1 MSTTPG
7 SARCCDYCGLPVE
20 ADHAS
25 KATWEE
31 VANTGESSAVSTSAT
46 DKPRQASREENPVY
60 CCYGCRFAAAITQSG
75 GDVAQARWLM
85 TSLGW
90 SVFFTMNVMAFTMYL
105 WSQPDQALEPGQA
118 IFYDI
123 GRYVCLLFT
132 TPVVLLLGMPL
143 TNDAWESL
151 WQRRISMSLLLV
163 VGVAAAFVYSLYS
176 VFTNAGHVYFEVCCM
191 VLVIVTL
198 GRWLEAAGKIQT
210 TQALRALGKFLPEQ
224 VRILRQVEG
233 ESKEVIVPRAE
244 VQVGDMV
251 RVLPG
256 ERIPVDGLITR
267 HYAEIDEQAVTGEA
281 VPAAKGPGDSVYSGT
296 LNLDGDLTIQAN
308 SSAEEGTLQRI
319 IAAVTQASAAK
330 EMYQRLADRLS
341 SWFLPLV
348 TAIALVTL
356 AVHWQQYGLRQ
367 GILAALSVVVIS
379 CPCALGLA
387 TPMAIW
393 AALGRAARKHVL
405 IREGDALSRL
415 VKADVIC
422 FDKTGTLTSGQASV
436 AQMKVASGE
445 SPTELAQVTQ
455 ALVQGSSHP
464 FSKAIL
470 HYLQQGDIGDGLG
483 DDALQVQQLRLLS
496 GRGLLAEIAGRE
508 GIVYLGSGRMMQEYS
523 QQNTLLPSSAQEDAM
538 SLVYVAWG
546 GRVRGVYFLQD
557 EIRPEAAEA
566 TRRLKELGLTCV
578 LLSGDRAGRAKRL
591 GDTLGLEVHGEL
603 LPEEKLDYVRSLRQA
618 GHQVIMVGDGIN
630 DAPALAAA
638 DIGISLASGTDISR
652 ETAAV
657 CLMRDDLLNVPWLLE
672 LSKKTVRTIRWNLA
686 WAFIYN
692 AAGIGIAA
700 LGALNPIF
708 AAVAMVVS
716 SVLVVTNS
724 LRLANESEV
733 EANSHL
739 QEDSRVLK
747 PSTPGLPR
755 ELAALPMDGVS
766 S

>member
-1 MSTTPG
+1 MSNTPG

-20 ADHAS
+20 ADQAS
-25 KATWEE
+25 KATWDESI
-31 VANTGESSAVSTSAT
+31 ANGETSLGELAAA
-46 DKPRQASREENPVY
+46 DKHKKVIREELPVY

-105 WSQPDQALEPGQA
+105 WSQPDQVLEPGQA

-143 TNDAWESL
+143 ANDAWESL

-210 TQALRALGKFLPEQ
+210 TQALRALEKFLPEQ
-224 VRILRQVEG
+224 VRVLRQVDGRPE
-233 ESKEVIVPRAE
+233 EQIVPRAE
-244 VQVGDMV
+244 VQAGDMV

-281 VPAAKGPGDSVYSGT
+281 VPAAKGPGDNVYSGT
-296 LNLDGDLTIQAN
+296 LNLDGDLTIQAS

-356 AVHWQQYGLRQ
+356 MVHWNQYGLRQ

-422 FDKTGTLTSGQASV
+422 FDKTGTLTSGKASV
-436 AQMKVASGE
+436 AQMKVGSGE

-470 HYLQQGDIGDGLG
+470 NYLQQGDAGEGLG
-483 DDALQVQQLRLLS
+483 EDALQVKQLRLLS
-496 GRGLLAEIAGRE
+496 GRGLLAEIEGRKAT
-508 GIVYLGSGRMMQEYS
+508 VYLGSGRMMQEYG
-523 QQNTLLPSSAQEDAM
+523 QQNTLLPSSTTEDAM
-538 SLVYVAWG
+538 SLVYVAWE

-578 LLSGDRAGRAKRL
+578 LLSGDRAGRANRL
-591 GDTLGLEVHGEL
+591 GDALDLEVHGEL

-657 CLMRDDLLNVPWLLE
+657 CLMRDDLLTVPWLIE

-724 LRLANESEV
+724 LRLANESDVESPSLASDVTRLVEQEV
-733 EANSHL
+733 SHG
-739 QEDSRVLK
+739 
-747 PSTPGLPR
+747 P
-755 ELAALPMDGVS
+755 AALPLDVVNS
-766 S
+766 

>member
-1 MSTTPG
+1 
-7 SARCCDYCGLPVE
+7 
-20 ADHAS
+20 
-25 KATWEE
+25 
-31 VANTGESSAVSTSAT
+31 
-46 DKPRQASREENPVY
+46 
-60 CCYGCRFAAAITQSG
+60 
-75 GDVAQARWLM
+75 M

-105 WSQPDQALEPGQA
+105 WSQPDQVLEPGQA

-143 TNDAWESL
+143 ASDAWESL
-151 WQRRISMSLLLV
+151 GQRRISMSLLLV

-210 TQALRALGKFLPEQ
+210 TQALRALEKFLPEQ
-224 VRILRQVEG
+224 VRVLRDQDG
-233 ESKEVIVPRAE
+233 TSQEVIVPRAE
-244 VQVGDMV
+244 VQAGDMV
-251 RVLPG
+251 RILPG
-256 ERIPVDGLITR
+256 ERIPVDGIITR

-281 VPAAKGPGDSVYSGT
+281 VPAAKGPGDTVYSGT
-296 LNLDGDLTIQAN
+296 LNLDGDLTIQAS

-356 AVHWQQYGLRQ
+356 LVHWNQYGLRQ

-422 FDKTGTLTSGQASV
+422 FDKTGTLTSGKAHV
-436 AQMKVASGE
+436 ALMKVAAGE

-455 ALVQGSSHP
+455 ALVQGSAHP

-470 HYLQQGDIGDGLG
+470 NYLQQEEAVDNPYGSPLE
-483 DDALQVQQLRLLS
+483 VQQLRSLA
-496 GRGLLAEIAGRE
+496 GRGLLAELAGRE
-508 GIVYLGSGRMMQEYS
+508 GVTYLGSGRMMQEYG
-523 QQNTLLPSSAQEDAM
+523 QQNSLLPSSTTEDAM
-538 SLVYVAWG
+538 SLVYVAWE

-557 EIRPEAAEA
+557 EIRPEAAES
-566 TRRLKELGLTCV
+566 TRRLQELGLTCV

-591 GDTLGLEVHGEL
+591 GETLGLEVHGEL

-657 CLMRDDLLNVPWLLE
+657 CLMRDDLLTVPWLLE

-700 LGALNPIF
+700 MGALNPIF

-716 SVLVVTNS
+716 SLLVVTNS

-733 EANSHL
+733 ESPSLAPDVTRLVEQGASQVSHG
-739 QEDSRVLK
+739 
-747 PSTPGLPR
+747 P
-755 ELAALPMDGVS
+755 AALPLDVVNS
-766 S
+766 